1 MEPRY
6 ESLTNLFKDAEVA
19 QRLLA
24 YSPEEAVVVL
34 KEEFHLE
41 FTVEELVDVA
51 EGIKAAL
58 TGSSEELTEDQ
69 LEEVAGGKKGSTAYK
84 VGNYIGKVVK
94 AVGVV
99 AGIFVAA
106 TGTW

>member
-1 MEPRY
+1 MDPKF
-6 ESLTNLFKDAEVA
+6 ESLANLFKDAAIAE
-19 QRLLA
+19 RLLG

-58 TGSSEELTEDQ
+58 TGSSDELTEDQ
-69 LEEVAGGKKGSTAYK
+69 LEEVAGGKKGSTAYN
-84 VGNYIGKVVK
+84 VGYYIGKGVQ
-94 AVGVV
+94 AFGCVV
-99 AGIFVAA
+99 AIVCAA